1 MAERRGWTTAARR
14 RRLRWFK
21 LTRGQAS
28 VDAGGPSALANGAG
42 GGLWRR
48 GHDDGVRGGA
58 SVSIGTALT
67 LTEREWR
74 AREEAVVRWEDGG
87 AMLVVLEWLGAS
99 CARLWRRR
107 SCRSSAAAATRKK
120 GNQKRNGS
128 AAECGRAL
136 A

>member
-1 MAERRGWTTAARR
+1 M
-14 RRLRWFK
+14 
-21 LTRGQAS
+21 
-28 VDAGGPSALANGAG
+28 
-42 GGLWRR
+42 
-48 GHDDGVRGGA
+48 
-58 SVSIGTALT
+58 ALT

-107 SCRSSAAAATRKK
+107 SCENSAAALAGAADGEGGA
-120 GNQKRNGS
+120 GNETEGAGR
-128 AAECGRAL
+128 CGRVL